1 MYIMVKTYENL
12 QLLARDS
19 VHELSILESRK
30 HNQAVVRSNSEGS
43 QSRST
48 PKRIGLVPKS
58 KSSSKRGSRK
68 SSSLTNGMSPVRN
81 KTALREYGTEARGL
95 DLSPFYNHLS
105 MRPSWASAD
114 ALSTAP
120 RRRH

>member
-1 MYIMVKTYENL
+1 MYIMAKTDQNL
-12 QLLARDS
+12 QLLARDV
-19 VHELSILESRK
+19 VHELSILVASSTI
-30 HNQAVVRSNSEGS
+30 NQ
-43 QSRST
+43 
-48 PKRIGLVPKS
+48 
-58 KSSSKRGSRK
+58 RGSRK
-68 SSSLTNGMSPVRN
+68 SSSLTNGMSPGTN

>member
-1 MYIMVKTYENL
+1 MYIMVKTYKNL
-12 QLLARDS
+12 QLLAQDF
-19 VHELSILESRK
+19 VPELSISESRK
-30 HNQAVVRSNSEGS
+30 NNRAVVESISGGL

-48 PKRIGLVPKS
+48 PKRMGLCRKAG
-58 KSSSKRGSRK
+58 SSKRGLRK

-95 DLSPFYNHLS
+95 DLSPSYNHPS
-105 MRPSWASAD
+105 MRPFWASAD

-120 RRRH
+120 RR

>member
-1 MYIMVKTYENL
+1 MVKTHQNL

-30 HNQAVVRSNSEGS
+30 HNQAVVDSNSEGL
-43 QSRST
+43 QITST
-48 PKRIGLVPKS
+48 PQRIDQCRKAGHFT
-58 KSSSKRGSRK
+58 RGSRK
-68 SSSLTNGMSPVRN
+68 SSSLTNGMSPGRN

-105 MRPSWASAD
+105 MRPSRAFAD

>member
-1 MYIMVKTYENL
+1 MVKMHENL
-12 QLLARDS
+12 GLFGPDQDQ
-19 VHELSILESRK
+19 ELSILESRK
-30 HNQAVVRSNSEGS
+30 HNQAVVSTNSGGL
-43 QSRST
+43 QIAST
-48 PKRIGLVPKS
+48 PQRIGQCRKAGLFQ
-58 KSSSKRGSRK
+58 RGLRK

-95 DLSPFYNHLS
+95 DLSPSYNHLL